1 MMNMM
6 TGRLGVSATE
16 FIMVGAGIFL
26 CCVVIAVVLTV
37 GTNMVLKHI
46 NGDLD

>member
-6 TGRLGVSATE
+6 TGRLGVSTTE
-16 FIMVGAGIFL
+16 FIAVGAGIFL
-26 CCVVIAVVLTV
+26 CCVAVAVVLAI

>member
-6 TGRLGVSATE
+6 TGRLGVSTAE
-16 FIMVGAGIFL
+16 FIAVGGGIFL
-26 CCVVIAVVLTV
+26 CCVAIAIVVAI

-46 NGDLD
+46 DGDLD